1 MSLLGWFLTPALA
14 LIIIQMSFHFSKLVF
29 CLLLLEPG
37 QHWGKGLN
45 NPSLT
50 TSYMLCYF
58 VLSQMSSSAHMH
70 VFHGR
75 GLTRGARAVRS
86 TGLRRSWLLLL
97 WSDSGDCRAGTGAHF
112 PKALGL
118 VEEPGYLMKLTFSE
132 PQFFCKLHG
141 LVVMNK

>member
-75 GLTRGARAVRS
+75 GSQTSLRLVALWTAGLCKDLQSGRSSVQRLSWGPELIPSQECRNHCLSTHRPICSLGSRGRENQ
-86 TGLRRSWLLLL
+86 W
-97 WSDSGDCRAGTGAHF
+97 
-112 PKALGL
+112 
-118 VEEPGYLMKLTFSE
+118 E
-132 PQFFCKLHG
+132 
-141 LVVMNK
+141 